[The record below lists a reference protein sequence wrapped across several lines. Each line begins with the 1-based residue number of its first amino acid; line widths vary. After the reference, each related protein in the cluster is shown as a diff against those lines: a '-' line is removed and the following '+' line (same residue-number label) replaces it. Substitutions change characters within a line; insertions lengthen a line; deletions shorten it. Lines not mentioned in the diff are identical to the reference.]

1 MTTRF
6 RKPST
11 RHRRHDPDGSFLY
24 VLSFGSAVHRRRR
37 RRPAP
42 LPLPAPEPAPAL
54 SGPAPA
60 APVSTRE
67 LEDA

>member
-1 MTTRF
+1 MTRRLTQRT
-6 RKPST
+6 S
-11 RHRRHDPDGSFLY
+11 RHRRHDPHGSFLY
-24 VLSFGSAVHRRRR
+24 VLSFGSAVARRRR

-42 LPLPAPEPAPAL
+42 EPAPTL
-54 SGPAPA
+54 SGSAPA